1 MAFVSFYKSD
11 HWDFKISISKINGE
25 DFSNFLRTNKID
37 NEFVE
42 EIQNNLSRKNLSF
55 DNFNVRDKDGDL
67 IEVWDNIELKIT
79 LKNFPLDTKHVLC
92 YTNSK
97 YSQRAVETGLHPSV
111 FTGEKIEF
119 NLTFYRN
126 RWSGPINGNIQFF
139 DNDKNLISVTKDF
152 TFYSDERDTP
162 PMGGGLFEIKDVD
175 FTDDSDL
182 KKDQINHW
190 KTIVHNTENT
200 DQLIMFDRD
209 KKIRIYLNSSIK
221 DLKKYLDNFKG
232 LKGRKRGVFG
242 LLNLAINSGPF
253 ISYVSEI
260 MYPLGY
266 IYEKAL
272 KKLEINTNPDN
283 MIKDDKNKLYKEI
296 KDIINIDK
304 NKLNFTFQ
312 DMRVL
317 AINLYSDIDKTE
329 DKILKFAYQS
339 SNPKQRTLIQGR
351 AQLLLNKQL
360 GSPSFINKNLF
371 WEDENN
377 ER

>member
-1 MAFVSFYKSD
+1 MAFVSFYKSNF
-11 HWDFKISISKINGE
+11 WDFKISISKINGE
-25 DFSNFLRTNKID
+25 DYSNFLRANKID

-55 DNFNVRDKDGDL
+55 DNFNVRDEDGDL

-79 LKNFPLDTKHVLC
+79 LKDFPVDTKHALC

-97 YSQRAVETGLHPSV
+97 YSQRAVETGLHPAV
-111 FTGEKIEF
+111 FTEDKIEF
-119 NLTFYRN
+119 NLIFYRN

-139 DNDKNLISVTKDF
+139 DNDKNLIQVTKDF

-162 PMGGGLFEIKDVD
+162 PIGGGLFEIKDVD

-182 KKDQINHW
+182 KKDQTNHW

-260 MYPLGY
+260 MYPLGF
-266 IYEKAL
+266 IYQKAT
-272 KKLEINTNPDN
+272 KKLEINTNPEN

-296 KDIINIDK
+296 KDIVNIDK

-329 DKILKFAYQS
+329 DKVLKFAYQS
-339 SNPKQRTLIQGR
+339 SNSKQRTLIQGR

-360 GSPSFINKNLF
+360 GSSAFINKYLL
-371 WEDENN
+371 WEDEK
-377 ER
+377 

>member
-1 MAFVSFYKSD
+1 
-11 HWDFKISISKINGE
+11 
-25 DFSNFLRTNKID
+25 
-37 NEFVE
+37 
-42 EIQNNLSRKNLSF
+42 
-55 DNFNVRDKDGDL
+55 
-67 IEVWDNIELKIT
+67 
-79 LKNFPLDTKHVLC
+79 
-92 YTNSK
+92 
-97 YSQRAVETGLHPSV
+97 
-111 FTGEKIEF
+111 
-119 NLTFYRN
+119 
-126 RWSGPINGNIQFF
+126 
-139 DNDKNLISVTKDF
+139 
-152 TFYSDERDTP
+152 
-162 PMGGGLFEIKDVD
+162 MGGGLFEIKDVD

-242 LLNLAINSGPF
+242 LLNLAIHSGPF

-339 SNPKQRTLIQGR
+339 SIPKQRTLIQGR

-371 WEDENN
+371 WKEENN

>member
-11 HWDFKISISKINGE
+11 FWDFKISVSKINGE
-25 DFSNFLRTNKID
+25 DYSNFLRANKID

-42 EIQNNLSRKNLSF
+42 EIQDNLSRKNLNF
-55 DNFNVRDKDGDL
+55 DNFNVRDEDGNL
-67 IEVWDNIELKIT
+67 IEAWDNIELKIT
-79 LKNFPLDTKHVLC
+79 LRDFPKETKHVLC

-97 YSQRAVETGLHPSV
+97 YSQRAVETGLHPSI
-111 FTGEKIEF
+111 FTKDKIEF
-119 NLTFYRN
+119 NFIFYRN

-139 DNDKNLISVTKDF
+139 NNDKNLIQVTKDF
-152 TFYSDERDTP
+152 AFYSDERDTP

-182 KKDQINHW
+182 KKNQANHW

-200 DQLIMFDRD
+200 DQLIMFDRE

-260 MYPLGY
+260 MFPLGT
-266 IYEKAL
+266 IYDRAT
-272 KKLEINTNPDN
+272 KKLEISTNPDN

-329 DKILKFAYQS
+329 DKILKFAHQS
-339 SNPKQRTLIQGR
+339 SNPKQRTLVQGR

-360 GSPSFINKNLF
+360 GSPAFINNNLF
-371 WEDENN
+371 WEDEK
-377 ER
+377 